1 MYDFLLYCQ
10 VINICT
16 LLPSVLS
23 MADGFDP
30 ASEFAVGTVHWADE
44 DGVLAEEDNG
54 TSKTRK
60 RTRAKSITPAPEEK
74 PTKKYK
80 SIIKETVGL
89 TNENWTNLTPAV
101 QRHIAHNQGG
111 DHHLSSQV
119 TMDCEH
125 NHQSTVTADMTNH
138 MLDTWAKKGIE
149 LDDETQK
156 TFILCNQAIYRQGMV
171 VSARPKGQKDWHYIV
186 YEFDP
191 PPTQTTDAIYSAFRN
206 QFQHPPDGVFHVP
219 TQGESLHSQAATL
232 YQRKRFHAYHDSP
245 QAEELHQQYVAV
257 TKQINEKKAEEP
269 QPSHPQPKPPK
280 LSKVELFGDDIP
292 ALPPMPAPVIPQMYP
307 SNEGQ
312 GGGEGGGGI
321 GGFFTNQLSE
331 LFNPQDIIDSLFGL
345 AAL

>member
-1 MYDFLLYCQ
+1 
-10 VINICT
+10 
-16 LLPSVLS
+16 

-60 RTRAKSITPAPEEK
+60 RTRSKSITPAPEEK

-101 QRHIAHNQGG
+101 QRHIAHNQEG

-138 MLDTWAKKGIE
+138 MLDTWAKKGVE

-156 TFILCNQAIYRQGMV
+156 TFILCNQAKYRQGMV

-219 TQGESLHSQAATL
+219 TQGESLQSQAATL

-269 QPSHPQPKPPK
+269 QPSQPQPKPPK

-312 GGGEGGGGI
+312 GSGEGGGGI

-331 LFNPQDIIDSLFGL
+331 LFNPQDIIESLFGL